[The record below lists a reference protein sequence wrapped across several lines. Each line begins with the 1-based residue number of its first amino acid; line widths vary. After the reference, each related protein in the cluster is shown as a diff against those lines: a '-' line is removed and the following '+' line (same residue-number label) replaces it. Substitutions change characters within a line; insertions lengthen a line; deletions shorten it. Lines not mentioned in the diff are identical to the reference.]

1 MSNLGKLLALQ
12 AGAKKKESTNES
24 HAKDQSPVREP
35 TSPENTGGIDA
46 AAHESVELPSVDSPA
61 PAPAPAADKP
71 AIKAGG
77 FKLTNKLAGIGN
89 RNAGSVPATPA
100 NIPARPTSSS
110 TPAPDSGASDVAE
123 FGLADLAGFDAGS
136 VNEVRSDTLSW
147 FEDEIEATA
156 PDRPLDPDLTTQQ
169 LGFVESLD
177 NIYQVLNDPELF
189 GQSVRIIMMELQ
201 ENPEYIK
208 LIQDQ
213 DVHVMIRAMR
223 NTMGM
228 ARIKKQEKS
237 RKAGTGTRKAAQK
250 KSRVSEAD
258 LSILNSLLGG
268 AVDD

>member
-12 AGAKKKESTNES
+12 AGAKKKESTSES
-24 HAKDQSPVREP
+24 PTKDQPPVREP
-35 TSPENTGGIDA
+35 ASSKDSDGVDA
-46 AAHESVELPSVDSPA
+46 PAHESVELPHADSPA
-61 PAPAPAADKP
+61 PDSAPAADKP
-71 AIKAGG
+71 AIKVGG
-77 FKLTNKLAGIGN
+77 FKLTNPIAGSGN
-89 RNAGSVPATPA
+89 RNGGSVPATPKA
-100 NIPARPTSSS
+100 VPEQPGSS
-110 TPAPDSGASDVAE
+110 TPASDSGSTDVVE